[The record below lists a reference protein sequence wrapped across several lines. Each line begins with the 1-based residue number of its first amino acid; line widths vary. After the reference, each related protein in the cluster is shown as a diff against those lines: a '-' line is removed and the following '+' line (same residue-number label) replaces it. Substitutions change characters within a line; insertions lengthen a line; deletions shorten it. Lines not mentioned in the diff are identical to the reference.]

1 MTISASQ
8 PIRVVYRGD
17 GVTVNFSL
25 PFVYFANEDGTK
37 QLLVVKADSTGL
49 NATTLAE
56 NTDFTI
62 TAAGEPNGTL
72 TLFSAL
78 EEGKKLT
85 IVYDIPIEQPINWAE
100 FARLPSKSIETSF
113 DRVVAILKQHQEIL
127 ERCVKVVVS
136 DDQTPEELLGEV
148 YDKLDSATEIADDAR
163 AAANEA
169 TTAANNATA
178 AVASAEDTLADVK
191 TYVDNAKTDI
201 NETIT
206 TKVAETIE
214 DAKTTVTT
222 AATTN
227 VNNYVDETVKPALQ
241 NYTDSAAGS
250 AVAAENSASAAAGSA
265 ASAAASEASASNSAQ
280 SATAAKQ
287 AAEAAITDE
296 NLVIVA
302 TDLKSASSNIKSVA
316 ANKTNI
322 NTVAANKTNINTV
335 AGDKANID
343 AVAANKANIDT
354 VAENSAAVNN
364 VASNMADVKAAVKSA
379 SDAKKWA
386 IGTIAEQPDGSAKY
400 WAEQAQSVVQ
410 IADAS
415 ETAKGIARIAT
426 DTEVDAG
433 SDDSTIVTPKKLK
446 SKYASLAGAQ
456 TITGL
461 KKFTQQLRVSKSGI
475 ALEVKNTNYPT
486 QNVLPENAAYSSI
499 TFNSGDGNYF
509 TLIDTQMGTDG
520 ASYARFLHKN
530 PFKNKFIRIDGNIYP
545 SGNSE
550 LKFSA
555 DAVILEASKVTVPTV
570 ATNVK
575 DKQAVNT
582 VWVNNWIVAQNPI
595 GVAITSGAAS
605 STQAVSLK
613 TRDNSLDIINDN
625 TITKKYIHDSI
636 KDETGK
642 DLGYSIISYEGTIG
656 KSGHCINAI
665 SYKEDGG
672 PVVAQIGVWAFKTGE
687 IKTFAPTPAENS
699 NDTNIANTGW
709 VTAFR
714 YSVYGISATSGSVNL
729 DVNRVYKMTVTD
741 TTTFVLPATPVA
753 DKHNQIKLMLK
764 VAGTPTIN
772 WGTTNFFNKQTPEIT
787 EGYYDVY
794 FDYDPNLAA
803 WVCGVMAKGAED
815 NA

>member
-1 MTISASQ
+1 MTVETQKSKTDPLVMGVKTYDFNFKCLLRDPTEEDAKEAIKVVISDGTDETLLVYGQDYSVELNTGGNGGTVTIND
-8 PIRVVYRGD
+8 PKDTSWTLVVYREYKINQGSDYQEYNAFPADTVEGD
-17 GVTVNFSL
+17 FDKNMMI
-25 PFVYFANEDGTK
+25 AQ
-37 QLLVVKADSTGL
+37 QLQEEVDRCPKVSKTSDVDPQKLVIEMERIYDSID
-49 NATTLAE
+49 NV
-56 NTDFTI
+56 D
-62 TAAGEPNGTL
+62 
-72 TLFSAL
+72 
-78 EEGKKLT
+78 
-85 IVYDIPIEQPINWAE
+85 
-100 FARLPSKSIETSF
+100 
-113 DRVVAILKQHQEIL
+113 
-127 ERCVKVVVS
+127 
-136 DDQTPEELLGEV
+136 
-148 YDKLDSATEIADDAR
+148 
-163 AAANEA
+163 
-169 TTAANNATA
+169 TAANNMPAILDAPNQANAAATSA
-178 AVASAEDTLADVK
+178 ASAAASEA
-191 TYVDNAKTDI
+191 NAKTS
-201 NETIT
+201 
-206 TKVAETIE
+206 
-214 DAKTTVTT
+214 
-222 AATTN
+222 AA
-227 VNNYVDETVKPALQ
+227 
-241 NYTDSAAGS
+241 SAAGS

-322 NTVAANKTNINTV
+322 NTVAGNKTNIDAV
-335 AGDKANID
+335 AANKVNID

-386 IGTIAEQPDGSAKY
+386 VGTIAEQPDGSAKY

-426 DTEVDAG
+426 DAEVGAG
-433 SDDSTIVTPKKLK
+433 TDDNTIVSPKKLK
-446 SKYASLAGAQ
+446 AKYASLAGAQ

-461 KKFTQQLRVSKSGI
+461 KNFTQQLRVSKSGI
-475 ALEVKNTNYPT
+475 VLEAKNTNYPT
-486 QNVLPENAAYSSI
+486 QNVLPETAAYSSI

-575 DKQAVNT
+575 DKQAAST
-582 VWVNNWIVAQNPI
+582 AWVNNWIAAQNSI
-595 GVAITSGAAS
+595 GVVITSGTSS

-613 TRDNSLDIINDN
+613 TRDNNLDIIND
-625 TITKKYIHDSI
+625 TVTKKYIHDSI
-636 KDETGK
+636 KDKNGK
-642 DLGYSIISYEGTIG
+642 DLGYSVLEYNGATGRSEHKICAE
-656 KSGHCINAI
+656 AV
-665 SYKEDGG
+665 KEDGSS
-672 PVVAQIGVWAFKTGE
+672 VLAQIGVWAFKTGE
-687 IKTFAPTPAENS
+687 IRTYAPTPSENS

-729 DVNRVYKMTVTD
+729 DVSRVYKMTVTD
-741 TTTFVLPATPVA
+741 TTTFVLPTSPVA

-764 VAGTPTIN
+764 VTGTPTIN
-772 WGTTNFFNKQTPEIT
+772 WGTTNFFNKQTPDIT

-803 WVCGVMAKGAED
+803 WVCGVLPKGAED

>member
-1 MTISASQ
+1 MTVENTISKTGKQVMGAKTYDFSFDVLLKDPNEEDAKKAIKCSVSDGENEKSLVYGKDYSVVLNANRKGGRVTVVDPKDASWT
-8 PIRVVYRGD
+8 IVVYRSYNETQESDYNDFD
-17 GVTVNFSL
+17 GFPAETLEGGLDKVTM
-25 PFVYFANEDGTK
+25 
-37 QLLVVKADSTGL
+37 
-49 NATTLAE
+49 
-56 NTDFTI
+56 
-62 TAAGEPNGTL
+62 
-72 TLFSAL
+72 
-78 EEGKKLT
+78 
-85 IVYDIPIEQPINWAE
+85 
-100 FARLPSKSIETSF
+100 
-113 DRVVAILKQHQEIL
+113 ILQDHQEQL
-127 ERCVKVVVS
+127 DRCPKVNKTSDVDPQKLVMEVERI
-136 DDQTPEELLGEV
+136 
-148 YDKLDSATEIADDAR
+148 YDSIDNVD
-163 AAANEA
+163 
-169 TTAANNATA
+169 TAANNMSAILDAPNQANA
-178 AVASAEDTLADVK
+178 AAGSAASAAASK
-191 TYVDNAKTDI
+191 ANAKTS
-201 NETIT
+201 
-206 TKVAETIE
+206 A
-214 DAKTTVTT
+214 
-222 AATTN
+222 
-227 VNNYVDETVKPALQ
+227 
-241 NYTDSAAGS
+241 DSAAGS

-316 ANKTNI
+316 G
-322 NTVAANKTNINTV
+322 NKTNINTV

-386 IGTIAEQPDGSAKY
+386 VGTIAEQPAGSAKY

-410 IADAS
+410 VADAS

-426 DTEVDAG
+426 DAEVGAG
-433 SDDSTIVTPKKLK
+433 TDDNTIVSPKKLK
-446 SKYASLAGAQ
+446 AKYASLAGAQ

-461 KKFTQQLRVSKSGI
+461 KNFTQQLRVSKSGI
-475 ALEVKNTNYPT
+475 VLEAKNTNYPT
-486 QNVLPENAAYSSI
+486 QNVLPETAAYNSI
-499 TFNSGDGNYF
+499 TFNSLDGNYF

-575 DKQAVNT
+575 DKQAAST
-582 VWVNNWIVAQNPI
+582 AWVNNWIAAQNSI
-595 GVAITSGAAS
+595 GVAITSGTSS

-613 TRDNSLDIINDN
+613 TRDNSLDIIND
-625 TITKKYIHDSI
+625 TVTKKYIHDSI
-636 KDETGK
+636 KDKTGK
-642 DLGYSIISYEGTIG
+642 DLGYSTISYEGTIG
-656 KSGHCINAI
+656 KSEHSMSAI
-665 SYKEDGG
+665 SYKEDGS

-764 VAGTPTIN
+764 VTGTPTIN
-772 WGTTNFFNKQTPEIT
+772 WGTTNFFNKQTPDIM

>member
-191 TYVDNAKTDI
+191 TYVDNAKTNI

-206 TKVAETIE
+206 IKVAETIE
-214 DAKTTVTT
+214 DAKTTVTA

-265 ASAAASEASASNSAQ
+265 ASAAASEVSASNSAQ

-322 NTVAANKTNINTV
+322 NTVAGNKTNINTV

-386 IGTIAEQPDGSAKY
+386 VGTIAEQPDGSAKY
-400 WAEQAQSVVQ
+400 WAEQAQSVTQV
-410 IADAS
+410 ADAS

-426 DTEVDAG
+426 DAEVGAG
-433 SDDSTIVTPKKLK
+433 TDDNTIVTPKKLK
-446 SKYASLAGAQ
+446 AKYASLAGA
-456 TITGL
+456 IFTGL
-461 KKFTQQLRVSKSGI
+461 LRIIKSGTV
-475 ALEVKNTNYPT
+475 LEVRNTSYPT
-486 QNVLPENAAYSSI
+486 QNVLPETAAYSSI
-499 TFNSGDGNYF
+499 TFNSMDGNYF
-509 TLIDTQMGTDG
+509 TLIDTQMGVDG
-520 ASYARFLHKN
+520 ASYARFIHKN
-530 PFKNKFIRIDGNIYP
+530 PFKNKSTRVESNVYVG
-545 SGNSE
+545 GNSE
-550 LKFSA
+550 LKLIA
-555 DAVILEASKVTVPTV
+555 DAVTLEASKVTVPTV
-570 ATNVK
+570 ATNVR
-575 DKQAVNT
+575 DKQAAST
-582 VWVNNWIVAQNPI
+582 AWVYNWIAAQNSI
-595 GVAITSGAAS
+595 GVTITSGASS

-636 KDETGK
+636 KDKAGK
-642 DLGYSIISYEGTIG
+642 DLGYSTISYEGAVG
-656 KSGHCINAI
+656 KSEHSISAI
-665 SYKEDGG
+665 SYKEDGS
-672 PVVAQIGVWAFKTGE
+672 PVVAQIGVQAFKTGE
-687 IKTFAPTPAENS
+687 IKAFAPTPSENS
-699 NDTNIANTGW
+699 NDTDIANTGW
-709 VTAFR
+709 VTVFR
-714 YSVYGISATSGSVNL
+714 YSINAISATSGSINL
-729 DVNRVYKMTVTD
+729 EVTRVYKMTVTG

-764 VAGTPTIN
+764 VTGTPTIN
-772 WGTTNFFNKQTPEIT
+772 WGTTNFFNKQTPDIT